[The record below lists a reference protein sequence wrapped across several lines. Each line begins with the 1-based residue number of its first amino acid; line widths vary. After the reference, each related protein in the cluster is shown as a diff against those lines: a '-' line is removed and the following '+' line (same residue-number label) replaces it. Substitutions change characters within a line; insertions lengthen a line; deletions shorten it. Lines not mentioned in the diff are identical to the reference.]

1 MTRRREVTQT
11 ILALMPDAGYRTVD
25 DAVRHWYRNIRSTGG
40 FRLTELGYQALIQAG
55 IQSWQTNIRLQ
66 DLTRAGILALDRQMQ
81 WPYYIDTRG
90 RRMIMF
96 GSSEAMMITLYGDV
110 RRYLGIPVPGPVD
123 RKS

>member
-11 ILALMPDAGYRTVD
+11 ILALMPDAGHRTVD

>member
-1 MTRRREVTQT
+1 
-11 ILALMPDAGYRTVD
+11 MPDAGHLTVD

>member
-110 RRYLGIPVPGPVD
+110 RRYLGIPVPAPVD

>member
-1 MTRRREVTQT
+1 MTRRRDVTQT

-110 RRYLGIPVPGPVD
+110 RRYLGIPVPCPVD